1 MYVYFHT
8 ISPMRRDLEWFDPLD
23 ANSSKVGSLINYGQS
38 VRRNI
43 DMWCCCSW
51 IIFKNI
57 YLRVFV
63 SRWWKCLALV
73 LCLPFWL
80 QCVQSVFNSWTQM
93 CLNNNNMCMGFNNHI
108 LIGHLGSYEKRNAT
122 LFLYSL
128 HLRLVVDS
136 MLRVKTQLID

>member
-1 MYVYFHT
+1 
-8 ISPMRRDLEWFDPLD
+8 
-23 ANSSKVGSLINYGQS
+23 
-38 VRRNI
+38 
-43 DMWCCCSW
+43 
-51 IIFKNI
+51 
-57 YLRVFV
+57 
-63 SRWWKCLALV
+63 
-73 LCLPFWL
+73 
-80 QCVQSVFNSWTQM
+80 M